1 MKLFWKLFCSMVL
14 ITALACSAGGYVL
27 IDAQFRGS
35 LDREVSALYEEND
48 LLRYALAQEL
58 TFNPQ
63 YSRRELAQAAGG
75 IRITTSRGTVSFR
88 LSDEGGTALGGSGK
102 LPVETGELTAALP
115 EGQRGWVMRALGD
128 GRIYLHAASPLRLE
142 DGVLYLEN
150 CREVSSLFSDRDA
163 LYQRFF
169 MLMLILTG
177 AVGLL
182 SLLIASM
189 LLRPL
194 ARLSAATRRMAG
206 GDLSQRVEVTGDDE
220 IAQLSA
226 DFNVM
231 AHRIRRQVREL
242 TGAARRQEDF
252 IGSFA
257 HEIKTPL
264 TSIIGYADLLRSR
277 PATADQVRE
286 SAGYIFSEGRRL
298 EALSR
303 KLLDL
308 IVLERQDFSLRPVRL
323 DLFLSRAA
331 GVMGP
336 ALERAGLRL
345 TVRAQAVPALMEP
358 DLMESVCVN
367 LLDNARKAMEG
378 VEGPGKILLEGF
390 SVSANAEALAAGG
403 ECGAVLEPG
412 TDEECRPGSEAG
424 ADGALKTS
432 AESGAGTEP
441 GVSPEPGLCCIRV
454 TDSGKGIPAEELAR
468 VTEAFYMVDK
478 SRSRA
483 QGGAG
488 LGLALCR
495 RIVELHGGRMELES
509 TLGRGTRVTVF
520 LKGGGPV

>member
-1 MKLFWKLFCSMVL
+1 MVL

-323 DLFLSRAA
+323 DLFLGRAA

-336 ALERAGLRL
+336 ALERARLRL
-345 TVRAQAVPALMEP
+345 TVRAQAVTALMEP

-378 VEGPGKILLEGF
+378 LEGPGNILLEGF
-390 SVSANAEALAAGG
+390 LVSASADALAAGG
-403 ECGAVLEPG
+403 KYEAV
-412 TDEECRPGSEAG
+412 S
-424 ADGALKTS
+424 
-432 AESGAGTEP
+432 ESGAGEECKPVSESGAGGAHNASAEPGADTET

-454 TDSGKGIPAEELAR
+454 TDSGKGIPPEELAR

-478 SRSRA
+478 SRARA